1 MAKTGNFSLKRSK
14 PNYIYSITGVAL
26 VLLIMGVMGWM
37 LLNFSKVGPA
47 FKEDIRLSA
56 YLRTQNK
63 DTIAQ
68 IKEFITTQ
76 PFAKDVQY
84 IDKEAAKALWNK
96 DNNEDWGKILDVNP
110 LPESIDF
117 YAKADYV
124 NPDSLTMIS
133 TLLASKYGN
142 QITDLQYPQVLVSS
156 ISEKTK
162 IFGII
167 FIAFSIVLCVIVI
180 FSIDNT
186 IRLAMFSNRFLI
198 KTMQMVGATR
208 SFISKPMNI
217 RAVLNGLISAGIAI
231 GILLGLI
238 TWLENLVPWLKAMR
252 DIQLNLILFGGMIA
266 LGVGISVFSTHR
278 SVIKYLKMKLDDLY

>member
-1 MAKTGNFSLKRSK
+1 MAETGKSSLRRSK
-14 PNYIYSITGVAL
+14 PNYIYSIIGVSL
-26 VLLIMGVMGWM
+26 VLLIMGVMGWV
-37 LLNFSKVGPA
+37 LLNFSKVGNT
-47 FKEDIRLSA
+47 FKEDIRISA

-63 DTIAQ
+63 DTITQ
-68 IKEFITTQ
+68 IQQFIAAQ
-76 PFAKDVQY
+76 PFAKDVKY

-124 NPDSLTMIS
+124 NPDSLTKIS
-133 TLLASKYGN
+133 SLLLGQYSN
-142 QITDLQYPQVLVSS
+142 QITDLQYPQVLVTS
-156 ISEKTK
+156 ISEKAK
-162 IFGII
+162 IFGIA
-167 FIAFSIVLCVIVI
+167 FIVISIVLCIIVI

-208 SFISKPMNI
+208 NFISKPMNI
-217 RAVLNGLISAGIAI
+217 RAVINGLISAGIAI
-231 GILLGLI
+231 VILFGLI
-238 TWLENLVPWLKAMR
+238 TWLESLVPWLKTIR
-252 DIQLNLILFGGMIA
+252 DLELNLILFGGMII
-266 LGVGISVFSTHR
+266 LGVGISLFSTHR